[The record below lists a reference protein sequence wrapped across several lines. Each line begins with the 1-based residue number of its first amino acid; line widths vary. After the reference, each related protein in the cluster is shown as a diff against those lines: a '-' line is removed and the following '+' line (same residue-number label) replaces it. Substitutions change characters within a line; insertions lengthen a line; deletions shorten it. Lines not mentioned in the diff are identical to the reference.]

1 MKRNGPSILLDLKM
15 ETEAMLK
22 RSACLAAALLSL
34 LFFAG
39 NAYSQVVPFDSDRWE
54 IEAKESKVIEHLG
67 RRSFYLKGGVAAV
80 KGSQLT
86 DGVIEFDMAFT
97 EERGFM
103 GAVWR
108 LQDFENYEEFYLRPH
123 QSGNPDANQYQPV
136 FNGVSAWQLY
146 YGEAYS
152 APVKYDFNQWVH
164 VRIVVSGKNAEIY
177 IKDMTTPALFVS
189 ELKREVRAGRVGLS
203 VGNFAPAYYSNF
215 SFTPMNGVQ
224 LKGKPKAQ
232 DAAPA
237 GTVMSWTVSSVVEG
251 KALAG
256 KYQLGAAEKD
266 KLSWK
271 KLECES
277 TGICNLARLQG
288 VAESRDTAFARL
300 LIQSDREQ
308 VKKIRFGFSDAVK
321 VYFNDRLLY
330 GGSDIYQSR
339 DYRFLGTVGLF
350 DELYLPLKA
359 GDNELWIAV
368 TENFGGW
375 GIKAAFDDMDGIK
388 LR

>member
-1 MKRNGPSILLDLKM
+1 MM
-15 ETEAMLK
+15 EAEAMLK
-22 RSACLAAALLSL
+22 RSAYLAMALLSL
-34 LFFAG
+34 LLFG
-39 NAYSQVVPFDSDRWE
+39 TPVYSQVVPFDADRWE
-54 IEAKESKVIEHLG
+54 IKARESKVIEHMG
-67 RRSFYLKGGVAAV
+67 RKALYLKGGVAAV
-80 KGSQLT
+80 KGSQFT

-97 EERGFM
+97 GERGFM

-108 LQDFENYEEFYLRPH
+108 MQDFENYEEFYLRPH

-136 FNGVSAWQLY
+136 FNGVAAWQLY
-146 YGEAYS
+146 YGEGYS

-164 VRIVVSGKNAEIY
+164 IKIVVSGRNAEIY
-177 IKDMTTPALFVS
+177 IKDMTSPALFVS
-189 ELKREVRAGRVGLS
+189 ELKREVKSGRVGLS
-203 VGNFAPAYYSNF
+203 VGNFAPGYYSNF
-215 SFTPMNGVQ
+215 SFTPMNSVQ
-224 LKGKPKAQ
+224 LKGRPKAVE
-232 DAAPA
+232 AAPA
-237 GTVMSWTVSSVVEG
+237 GTVMSWMVSNVIEG
-251 KALAG
+251 KTLEG
-256 KYQLGAAEKD
+256 KYQLGTLD
-266 KLSWK
+266 KGVLRWT

-277 TGICNLARLQG
+277 TGMCNLAKLQG
-288 VAESRDTAFARL
+288 VTEHQNTAFARL
-300 LIQSDREQ
+300 VIQSDREQ

-321 VYFNDRLLY
+321 VYFNDRLVY

-375 GIKAAFDDMDGIK
+375 GIKAAFDDMSGIR